1 LSKLFGIQ
9 KGDFGPLFYCCKL
22 MDYAKIES
30 AVERAVTDND
40 SFLVE
45 LELKPNNII
54 VAYVD
59 SDNGLT
65 IDQIK
70 MINRQIESDL
80 DRDVEDFN
88 LTVSSPD
95 LNRPLKTWRQYKKNV
110 GRYLKVNFNERQEE
124 GMLMNVEANYLVLS
138 VPNKKKSAPNTEL
151 EIQFADIAEAKVA
164 IRFK

>member
-1 LSKLFGIQ
+1 
-9 KGDFGPLFYCCKL
+9 

-30 AVERAVTDND
+30 AVEIAATDND
-40 SFLVE
+40 AFLVE

-54 VAYVD
+54 VAFVD

-65 IDQIK
+65 IEQIK

-80 DRDVEDFN
+80 DRDAEDFN

-95 LNRPLKTWRQYKKNV
+95 LNRPLKTWRQYNKNV
-110 GRYLKVNFNERQEE
+110 GRYLKVKFNERQEE
-124 GMLMNVEANYLVLS
+124 GMLMKVEAKYLVLS

>member
-1 LSKLFGIQ
+1 
-9 KGDFGPLFYCCKL
+9 

-30 AVERAVTDND
+30 AVESSATDND
-40 SFLVE
+40 AFLVE
-45 LELKPNNII
+45 LELKPNNTI

-65 IDQIK
+65 IEQIK

-110 GRYLKVNFNERQEE
+110 GRYLKVKFNERQEE
-124 GMLMNVEANYLVLS
+124 GMLMKVEANYLVLS
-138 VPNKKKSAPNTEL
+138 VLNKKKSAPNSEL

>member
-1 LSKLFGIQ
+1 
-9 KGDFGPLFYCCKL
+9 

-124 GMLMNVEANYLVLS
+124 GMLMKVEAKYLVLS

>member
-1 LSKLFGIQ
+1 
-9 KGDFGPLFYCCKL
+9 

-30 AVERAVTDND
+30 AVESAATDND
-40 SFLVE
+40 AFLVE

-65 IDQIK
+65 IEQIK

-95 LNRPLKTWRQYKKNV
+95 LNKPLKTWRQYKKNV
-110 GRYLKVNFNERQEE
+110 GRYLKVKFNERQEE
-124 GMLMNVEANYLVLS
+124 GMLMKVEAKYLVLS

>member
-1 LSKLFGIQ
+1 
-9 KGDFGPLFYCCKL
+9 

-30 AVERAVTDND
+30 AVESAATDND
-40 SFLVE
+40 AFLVE

-54 VAYVD
+54 VAFVD
-59 SDNGLT
+59 SDNCLT
-65 IDQIK
+65 IEQIK

-110 GRYLKVNFNERQEE
+110 GRYLKVKFNERQEE
-124 GMLMNVEANYLVLS
+124 GMLMKVEAKYLVLS

>member
-1 LSKLFGIQ
+1 
-9 KGDFGPLFYCCKL
+9 

-30 AVERAVTDND
+30 AVESAATDND
-40 SFLVE
+40 AFLVE

-54 VAYVD
+54 VAFVD

-65 IDQIK
+65 IEQIK

-110 GRYLKVNFNERQEE
+110 GRYLKVKFNERQEE
-124 GMLMNVEANYLVLS
+124 GMLMKVEAKYLVLS
-138 VPNKKKSAPNTEL
+138 VPNKKKSAPNTVL

>member
-1 LSKLFGIQ
+1 
-9 KGDFGPLFYCCKL
+9 

-30 AVERAVTDND
+30 AVEIAATDND
-40 SFLVE
+40 AFLVE

-54 VAYVD
+54 VAFVD

-65 IDQIK
+65 IEQIN
-70 MINRQIESDL
+70 MINRQIESHL

-110 GRYLKVNFNERQEE
+110 GRYLKVKFNERQEE
-124 GMLMNVEANYLVLS
+124 GMLMKVEAKYLVLS

>member
-1 LSKLFGIQ
+1 
-9 KGDFGPLFYCCKL
+9 

-30 AVERAVTDND
+30 AVESAATDND
-40 SFLVE
+40 AFLVE

-54 VAYVD
+54 IAYVD

-124 GMLMNVEANYLVLS
+124 GMLMKVEVNYLVLS

>member
-1 LSKLFGIQ
+1 
-9 KGDFGPLFYCCKL
+9 

-30 AVERAVTDND
+30 AVESAATDND
-40 SFLVE
+40 AFLVE

-54 VAYVD
+54 VAFVD

-65 IDQIK
+65 IEQIK

>member
-1 LSKLFGIQ
+1 
-9 KGDFGPLFYCCKL
+9 

-30 AVERAVTDND
+30 AVEIAATDND
-40 SFLVE
+40 AFLVE

-54 VAYVD
+54 VAFVD

-65 IDQIK
+65 IEQIK
-70 MINRQIESDL
+70 MINRQIESHL

-95 LNRPLKTWRQYKKNV
+95 LNRPLKSWRQYKKNV
-110 GRYLKVNFNERQEE
+110 GRYLKVKFNERQEE
-124 GMLMNVEANYLVLS
+124 GMLMKVEAKYLVLS

>member
-1 LSKLFGIQ
+1 
-9 KGDFGPLFYCCKL
+9 

-30 AVERAVTDND
+30 AVEIAATDND
-40 SFLVE
+40 AFLVE

-54 VAYVD
+54 VAFVD

-65 IDQIK
+65 IEQIK
-70 MINRQIESDL
+70 MINRQIESHL

-95 LNRPLKTWRQYKKNV
+95 LNKPLKTWRQYKKNV
-110 GRYLKVNFNERQEE
+110 GRYLKVKFNERQEE
-124 GMLMNVEANYLVLS
+124 GMLMKVEAKYLVLS

>member
-1 LSKLFGIQ
+1 
-9 KGDFGPLFYCCKL
+9 

-30 AVERAVTDND
+30 AVEIAATDND
-40 SFLVE
+40 AFLVE

-54 VAYVD
+54 VAFVD

-65 IDQIK
+65 IEQIK

-110 GRYLKVNFNERQEE
+110 GRYLKVKFNERQEE
-124 GMLMNVEANYLVLS
+124 GMLMKVEAKYLVLS

-151 EIQFADIAEAKVA
+151 EIQFADIA
-164 IRFK
+164 

>member
-1 LSKLFGIQ
+1 
-9 KGDFGPLFYCCKL
+9 

-30 AVERAVTDND
+30 AVESAANDND
-40 SFLVE
+40 AFLVE

-59 SDNGLT
+59 SDKGLT

-70 MINRQIESDL
+70 KINRQIESGL

-95 LNRPLKTWRQYKKNV
+95 LNRPLKKWRQYKKNV
-110 GRYLKVNFNERQEE
+110 GRHLKLKFKDRQEE
-124 GMLMNVEANYLVLS
+124 GLLMKVEAEYLVLS
-138 VPNKKKSAPNTEL
+138 LPNKKKSAPNTEL
-151 EIQFADIAEAKVA
+151 EIEFADIAEAKVA

>member
-1 LSKLFGIQ
+1 
-9 KGDFGPLFYCCKL
+9 

-30 AVERAVTDND
+30 AVESAATDND
-40 SFLVE
+40 AFLVE

-54 VAYVD
+54 VAFVD

-65 IDQIK
+65 IEQIK

-124 GMLMNVEANYLVLS
+124 GMLVKVEAKYLVLS

>member
-1 LSKLFGIQ
+1 
-9 KGDFGPLFYCCKL
+9 

-30 AVERAVTDND
+30 AVESAATDND
-40 SFLVE
+40 AFLVE
-45 LELKPNNII
+45 LELKPNKII
-54 VAYVD
+54 VAFVD

-65 IDQIK
+65 IEQIK

-110 GRYLKVNFNERQEE
+110 GRYLKVKFNERQEE
-124 GMLMNVEANYLVLS
+124 GMLMKVEAKYLVLS

>member
-1 LSKLFGIQ
+1 
-9 KGDFGPLFYCCKL
+9 

-30 AVERAVTDND
+30 AVESAATDND
-40 SFLVE
+40 AFLVE

-54 VAYVD
+54 VAFVD

-65 IDQIK
+65 IEQIK

-110 GRYLKVNFNERQEE
+110 GRYLKVKFNERQEE
-124 GMLMNVEANYLVLS
+124 GMLVKVEAKYLVLS
-138 VPNKKKSAPNTEL
+138 VPNKKKSAPKTEL

>member
-1 LSKLFGIQ
+1 
-9 KGDFGPLFYCCKL
+9 

-30 AVERAVTDND
+30 AVEIAATDND
-40 SFLVE
+40 AFLVE

-54 VAYVD
+54 VAFVD

-65 IDQIK
+65 IEQIK
-70 MINRQIESDL
+70 MINRQIESHL

-95 LNRPLKTWRQYKKNV
+95 LNKPLKTWRQYKKNV

-124 GMLMNVEANYLVLS
+124 GMLMKVEVNYLVLS

>member
-1 LSKLFGIQ
+1 
-9 KGDFGPLFYCCKL
+9 

-30 AVERAVTDND
+30 AVESAANDND
-40 SFLVE
+40 AFLVE

-59 SDNGLT
+59 SDKGLT

-70 MINRQIESDL
+70 KINRQIESDL

-124 GMLMNVEANYLVLS
+124 GMLMKVEAKYLVLS
-138 VPNKKKSAPNTEL
+138 VPNKKKSAP
-151 EIQFADIAEAKVA
+151 
-164 IRFK
+164 RPR

>member
-1 LSKLFGIQ
+1 
-9 KGDFGPLFYCCKL
+9 

-30 AVERAVTDND
+30 AVEIAATDND
-40 SFLVE
+40 AFLVE

-54 VAYVD
+54 VAFVD

-65 IDQIK
+65 IEQIK
-70 MINRQIESDL
+70 MINRQIESHL

-95 LNRPLKTWRQYKKNV
+95 LNKPLKTWRQYKKNV
-110 GRYLKVNFNERQEE
+110 GRYLKVKFNKRQEE
-124 GMLMNVEANYLVLS
+124 GMLMKVEAKYLVLS

>member
-1 LSKLFGIQ
+1 
-9 KGDFGPLFYCCKL
+9 

-30 AVERAVTDND
+30 AVESAATNND
-40 SFLVE
+40 AFLVE

-54 VAYVD
+54 IAYVD

-70 MINRQIESDL
+70 TINRQIESDL

-124 GMLMNVEANYLVLS
+124 GMLMKVEVNYLVLS

>member
-1 LSKLFGIQ
+1 
-9 KGDFGPLFYCCKL
+9 

-30 AVERAVTDND
+30 AVDNAAND
-40 SFLVE
+40 NGAFLVE

-59 SDNGLT
+59 SDKGLS

-80 DRDVEDFN
+80 DRDAEDFN

-110 GRYLKVNFNERQEE
+110 GRYLKVKFNERQEE
-124 GMLMNVEANYLVLS
+124 GMLMKVEAKYLVLS

>member
-1 LSKLFGIQ
+1 MSKLFGIQ

-30 AVERAVTDND
+30 AVESAATDND

>member
-1 LSKLFGIQ
+1 
-9 KGDFGPLFYCCKL
+9 

-30 AVERAVTDND
+30 AVESAATDND
-40 SFLVE
+40 AFLVE

-70 MINRQIESDL
+70 TINRQIESDL

-95 LNRPLKTWRQYKKNV
+95 LNRPLKTWRQFKKNV

-124 GMLMNVEANYLVLS
+124 GMLMKVELNYLVLS

>member
-1 LSKLFGIQ
+1 
-9 KGDFGPLFYCCKL
+9 

-30 AVERAVTDND
+30 AVESAATDND
-40 SFLVE
+40 AFLVE

-65 IDQIK
+65 IEQIK

-124 GMLMNVEANYLVLS
+124 GMLMKVEAKYLVLS

>member
-1 LSKLFGIQ
+1 
-9 KGDFGPLFYCCKL
+9 

-30 AVERAVTDND
+30 AVESAATDND
-40 SFLVE
+40 AFLVE

-54 VAYVD
+54 VAFVD

-65 IDQIK
+65 IEQIK
-70 MINRQIESDL
+70 MINRQIESHL

-95 LNRPLKTWRQYKKNV
+95 LNKPLKTWRQYKKNV
-110 GRYLKVNFNERQEE
+110 GRYLKVKFNKRQEE
-124 GMLMNVEANYLVLS
+124 GMLMKVEAKYLVLS

>member
-1 LSKLFGIQ
+1 
-9 KGDFGPLFYCCKL
+9 

-30 AVERAVTDND
+30 AVEIAATDND
-40 SFLVE
+40 AFLVE

-54 VAYVD
+54 VAFVD

-65 IDQIK
+65 IEQIK
-70 MINRQIESDL
+70 MINRQIESHL

-95 LNRPLKTWRQYKKNV
+95 LNRPLKTLRQYKKNV
-110 GRYLKVNFNERQEE
+110 GRYLKVKFNERQEE
-124 GMLMNVEANYLVLS
+124 GMLMKVEAKYLVLS

>member
-1 LSKLFGIQ
+1 
-9 KGDFGPLFYCCKL
+9 

-30 AVERAVTDND
+30 AVESAATDND
-40 SFLVE
+40 AFLVE

-54 VAYVD
+54 VAFVD

-65 IDQIK
+65 IEQIK

-110 GRYLKVNFNERQEE
+110 GRYLKVKFNERQEE
-124 GMLMNVEANYLVLS
+124 GMLMKVEAKYLVLS
-138 VPNKKKSAPNTEL
+138 VPNKKKSAPHTEL

>member
-1 LSKLFGIQ
+1 
-9 KGDFGPLFYCCKL
+9 

-30 AVERAVTDND
+30 AVESAATDND
-40 SFLVE
+40 AFLVE

-70 MINRQIESDL
+70 TINRQIESDL

-95 LNRPLKTWRQYKKNV
+95 LNRPLKTWRQFKKNV

-124 GMLMNVEANYLVLS
+124 GMLMKVELNYLVLS
-138 VPNKKKSAPNTEL
+138 VPNKKKSAPDTEL